1 MEAFQPEDFKNY
13 LKLIHHVSYGKIPV
27 YFSTGANDIIIFC
40 VHGAG
45 CKRGDCQEE
54 LHHFQGNDITSY
66 TMKSGA
72 SLFLDT
78 IIVPSSKIDC
88 AIVCRHS
95 NLRLIAALLPHEM
108 L

>member
-45 CKRGDCQEE
+45 LC
-54 LHHFQGNDITSY
+54 
-66 TMKSGA
+66 GA
-72 SLFLDT
+72 SFSLLAHNVKKFANLATYD
-78 IIVPSSKIDC
+78 IRGHGFSKY
-88 AIVCRHS
+88 
-95 NLRLIAALLPHEM
+95 EEEY
-108 L
+108 